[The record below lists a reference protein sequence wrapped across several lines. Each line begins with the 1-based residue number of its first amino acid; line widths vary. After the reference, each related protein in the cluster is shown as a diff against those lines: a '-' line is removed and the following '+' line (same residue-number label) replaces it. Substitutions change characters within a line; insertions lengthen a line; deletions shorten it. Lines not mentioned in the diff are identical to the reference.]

1 MSIIVGSARIDERGG
16 ISGGSAGDQTGREV
30 STQNF
35 YLHSK
40 GWYRLRPKKVEH
52 ANKLATSM
60 KNACTNNNIG
70 YDQSNRAAVNMVK
83 KYGST
88 KAIVEKTETDCS
100 NLVRACILE
109 ATGKDV
115 GDFNTSSEADVLE
128 KSGLFE
134 TRKSITSSDEV
145 SNGDILVTKTKGHTV
160 IVVDGRPRVNEAS
173 TGKAP
178 NKSVR
183 WNGKVTAV
191 SLNVRS
197 GAGVENKSIKIIKKG
212 TVVGVCD
219 EVKANNGTI
228 WYYISIKGKYGFVS
242 SKYIAK
248 V

>member
-1 MSIIVGSARIDERGG
+1 MSITVGSARMDEKGG
-16 ISGGSAGDQTGREV
+16 ISGGAAGDQTGKEV

-35 YLHSK
+35 YMHSK
-40 GWYRLRPKKVEH
+40 GWYCLRPKSVEH
-52 ANKLATSM
+52 ANKLATAM
-60 KNACTNNNIG
+60 QNACMNNNIG
-70 YDQSNRAAVNMVK
+70 YDQTNRAAVNMVK
-83 KYGST
+83 KYGNT

-115 GDFNTSSEADVLE
+115 GDFNTSMEASVLE

-145 SNGDILVTKTKGHTV
+145 YNGDVLVTKTKGHTV
-160 IVVDGRPRVNEAS
+160 IVVDGRPR
-173 TGKAP
+173 
-178 NKSVR
+178 NKKTIK

-212 TVVGVCD
+212 TVVEVCGEAKASNGV
-219 EVKANNGTI
+219 T
-228 WYYISIKGKYGFVS
+228 WYKILIDGKYGFVS
-242 SKYIAK
+242 SKYIKK